1 MMYEDQFI
9 IRNSQSHGSNW
20 LWPKEDSGVW
30 KHFHHKDTLDSLN
43 IITNLCNRKRTVIQA
58 GGNCGI
64 YPVYFSKYFKK
75 VITFEPSTDNF
86 YCLSNNAKQNNIFKY
101 QSAIGN
107 NTDPVRVEKVQN
119 IGGYKVIGTGSIPQ
133 LTIDS
138 FNLVDVDLIQLDV
151 EGHEGYAIQGA
162 LETIER
168 CKPWIMLETKSKN
181 ASHSIWSKKE
191 LDKLM
196 LSIGYEIYS
205 EPTRLDTIYK
215 VKNEN

>member
-1 MMYEDQFI
+1 MYEDKFI
-9 IRNSQSHGSNW
+9 RRDSNVYGKHW
-20 LWPKEDSGVW
+20 LWPKEDIGVW
-30 KHFHHKDTLDSLN
+30 KHFHKPDIINSLDEILSL
-43 IITNLCNRKRTVIQA
+43 CKSKRTVIQA

-64 YPVYFSKYFKK
+64 YPVYFSKHFSK

-86 YCLSNNAKQNNIFKY
+86 YCLCNNAKQDNIYKY

-107 NTDPVRVEKVQN
+107 STEPVRIEKVQN
-119 IGGYKVIGTGSIPQ
+119 IGGYKVLGEGSIPQ

-138 FNLVDVDLIQLDV
+138 FDLKDVDLIQLDV
-151 EGHEGYAIQGA
+151 EGHEGYVIQGA
-162 LETIER
+162 LETIKR

-181 ASHSIWSKKE
+181 ASHSIWSKAE

-215 VKNEN
+215 EKL

>member
-1 MMYEDQFI
+1 MYEDKFI
-9 IRNSQSHGSNW
+9 RRDSNVYGKHW
-20 LWPKEDSGVW
+20 LWPKEDIGVW
-30 KHFHHKDTLDSLN
+30 KHFHKPDIINSLN
-43 IITNLCNRKRTVIQA
+43 EILSLCISKH
-58 GGNCGI
+58 
-64 YPVYFSKYFKK
+64 FSK

-86 YCLSNNAKQNNIFKY
+86 YCLCNNAKQDNIYKY

-107 NTDPVRVEKVQN
+107 STEPVRIEKVQN
-119 IGGYKVIGTGSIPQ
+119 IGGYKVLGEGSIPQ

-138 FNLVDVDLIQLDV
+138 FDLKDVDLIQLDV
-151 EGHEGYAIQGA
+151 EGHEGYVIQGA
-162 LETIER
+162 LETIKR

-181 ASHSIWSKKE
+181 ASHSIWSKAE

-215 VKNEN
+215 EKL